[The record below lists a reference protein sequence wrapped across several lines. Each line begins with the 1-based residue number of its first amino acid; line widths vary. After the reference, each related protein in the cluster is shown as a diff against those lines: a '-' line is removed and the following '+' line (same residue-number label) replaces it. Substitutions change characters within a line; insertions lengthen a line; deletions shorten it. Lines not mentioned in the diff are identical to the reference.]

1 MERIFDIVFSILALT
16 IISPFLLII
25 IFILKLTGENKIFY
39 LQERIGKDRKIFKI
53 YKFATMLENSPNLE
67 TGSITIKNDPRILPF
82 GRFLRKT
89 KINELPQLLNIL
101 SGEMSIIGPR
111 PLTSET
117 FKMYSKNTQDLITG
131 VRPGLSGIGSIIFR
145 AEENILQDKEIS
157 KDFYIKVISP
167 YKGLLEEWYINN
179 NNIYLYFLFIF
190 LTIWLIFFPNSKI
203 TWRVLKNL
211 PKPPDVLRESLN
223 FLG

>member
-101 SGEMSIIGPR
+101 SGEMSLIGPR

-179 NNIYLYFLFIF
+179 NKFYLYFLFIF
-190 LTIWLIFFPNSKI
+190 LTIWLIFFPKSKI

-211 PKPPDVLRESLN
+211 PKPPNVLRESLN

>member
-179 NNIYLYFLFIF
+179 NKIYLYFLFIF

>member
-1 MERIFDIVFSILALT
+1 
-16 IISPFLLII
+16 
-25 IFILKLTGENKIFY
+25 
-39 LQERIGKDRKIFKI
+39 
-53 YKFATMLENSPNLE
+53 
-67 TGSITIKNDPRILPF
+67 
-82 GRFLRKT
+82 
-89 KINELPQLLNIL
+89 
-101 SGEMSIIGPR
+101 
-111 PLTSET
+111 
-117 FKMYSKNTQDLITG
+117 MYSKNTQDLITG

-179 NNIYLYFLFIF
+179 NKIYLYFLFIF

>member
-101 SGEMSIIGPR
+101 SGEMSLIGPR

-179 NNIYLYFLFIF
+179 NKIYLYFLFIF